1 MHTLPLPEYKTAA
14 AKKPKWV
21 FSHYGYFKNLWDV
34 VILLATIYV
43 AIIVPYN
50 AAFHGTRYDQG
61 RNGTIYCL
69 RVTGCVNRYSAQPEE
84 LITKFQQV
92 TDSIVVYFVQNCF
105 IVSQLIFSE
114 YTTKVKIIAHNKQIS
129 IP

>member
-1 MHTLPLPEYKTAA
+1 MTNATTHNLPLPEYKTAA

-50 AAFHGTRYDQG
+50 AAFHGAGYDQG
-61 RNGTIYCL
+61 TNDTFYCL
-69 RVTGCVNRYSAQPEE
+69 GGDIYISN
-84 LITKFQQV
+84 
-92 TDSIVVYFVQNCF
+92 SISTIF
-105 IVSQLIFSE
+105 IAVLIFPNSFPSS
-114 YTTKVKIIAHNKQIS
+114 TKCSFDLFTIWYLLQGV
-129 IP
+129 

>member
-69 RVTGCVNRYSAQPEE
+69 GME
-84 LITKFQQV
+84 
-92 TDSIVVYFVQNCF
+92 
-105 IVSQLIFSE
+105 
-114 YTTKVKIIAHNKQIS
+114 
-129 IP
+129 

>member
-1 MHTLPLPEYKTAA
+1 MFMTNVCQGLLNTTNATMHALPLPEYKTAA

-61 RNGTIYCL
+61 RNNTIYCL
-69 RVTGCVNRYSAQPEE
+69 GKKQNFLFAKLNSNFNYNVNW
-84 LITKFQQV
+84 V
-92 TDSIVVYFVQNCF
+92 
-105 IVSQLIFSE
+105 E
-114 YTTKVKIIAHNKQIS
+114 YCIII
-129 IP
+129 I